1 MGRQKKTTANTY
13 QVRVTTNALQNIDE
27 ITAYIA
33 FVNQQPLNAI
43 KVGDAIFTTIDR
55 IALNPFSFR
64 ACWEIPTHNKMYR
77 RALCYDWS
85 IIYRV
90 KAGAIVILGIIHGS
104 RRASVVR
111 RLRKVL

>member
-1 MGRQKKTTANTY
+1 MGIQKKTTTTTY
-13 QVRVTTNALQNIDE
+13 QVRVTANALQNIDE
-27 ITAYIA
+27 ITGYIA

-43 KVGDAIFTTIDR
+43 KVGDAIFSTIER

-64 ACWEIPTHNKMYR
+64 ECWEIPTVNKIYR

-90 KAGAIVILGIIHGS
+90 KTGEIVILGIVHGS
-104 RRASVVR
+104 RRTAM
-111 RLRKVL
+111 LRKLRKIK